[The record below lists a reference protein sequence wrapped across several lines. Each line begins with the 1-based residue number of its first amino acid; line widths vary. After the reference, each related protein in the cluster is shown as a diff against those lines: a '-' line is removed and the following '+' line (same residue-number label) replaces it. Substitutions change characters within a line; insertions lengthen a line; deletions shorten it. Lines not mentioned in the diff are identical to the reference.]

1 MTSLTEECPVSLR
14 LTKSVVYH
22 RNTAM
27 EIASNPSARHGE
39 TMSLGERAYERLVE
53 MIVGARLAG
62 GTALS
67 ERQLCQDLGMSRSPV
82 RTALGKLEAEG
93 LVVRGA
99 TGVPTVCQVTVKDYL
114 DALHVRRLLEPAAA
128 RLAAGHVAA
137 QTLEALRRDIE
148 DMQTRS
154 VDPPSEHHW
163 RIEER
168 LHGTIAD
175 ASGNAL
181 MAEAI
186 KRVRNRGRLF
196 DLRRMP
202 DRFLPG
208 CREHL
213 AIVAAIERGASD
225 AAETAMAEHIDAVR
239 QSVLDGLAQ
248 R

>member
-1 MTSLTEECPVSLR
+1 
-14 LTKSVVYH
+14 
-22 RNTAM
+22 M
-27 EIASNPSARHGE
+27 EVAPDHSARRSE
-39 TMSLGERAYERLVE
+39 APSLGEYAYERLVE

-62 GTALS
+62 GTPLS

-93 LVVRGA
+93 LVVRGPSG
-99 TGVPTVCQVTVKDYL
+99 TPIVCRVTVKDYL
-114 DALHVRRLLEPAAA
+114 DALHVRRLLEPSAA
-128 RLAAGHVAA
+128 RLAAGHVDTA
-137 QTLEALRRDIE
+137 TLDSLRRDIE
-148 DMQTRS
+148 DMQTRA

-213 AIVAAIERGASD
+213 AIISAIERANPD
-225 AAETAMAEHIDAVR
+225 AAENAMADHIDAVR
-239 QSVLDGLAQ
+239 QSVLDGLA
-248 R
+248 RG